1 MDSTTVL
8 SSFRRN
14 RRPNRTP
21 RHYVCFARPKAGVEV
36 VVVVVVAV
44 AVAAAAAAAAA
55 AVIVSVVDWMTFLI
69 GRKPGLQRLS

>member
-21 RHYVCFARPKAGVEV
+21 RHYVCFARPKAGVE
-36 VVVVVVAV
+36 VVVVVAV

>member
-36 VVVVVVAV
+36 VVVVAV
-44 AVAAAAAAAAA
+44 AVAAA
-55 AVIVSVVDWMTFLI
+55 AVIVSVVDWVTFLI

>member
-8 SSFRRN
+8 SSFRQN
-14 RRPNRTP
+14 RRPNRTT
-21 RHYVCFARPKAGVEV
+21 RHYVCFARPKACVE
-36 VVVVVVAV
+36 VVVVVAV

>member
-8 SSFRRN
+8 SSFRQN
-14 RRPNRTP
+14 RRPNRTT

-36 VVVVVVAV
+36 VVVVAV
-44 AVAAAAAAAAA
+44 AVAAAAAA

>member
-36 VVVVVVAV
+36 VVVVVAV
-44 AVAAAAAAAAA
+44 AVAAAAAA

>member
-8 SSFRRN
+8 SSFRQN
-14 RRPNRTP
+14 RRPNRTT
-21 RHYVCFARPKAGVEV
+21 RHYVCFARPKACVE
-36 VVVVVVAV
+36 VVVVVAV
-44 AVAAAAAAAAA
+44 AVAAAAAA

>member
-8 SSFRRN
+8 SSFRQN
-14 RRPNRTP
+14 RRPNRTT
-21 RHYVCFARPKAGVEV
+21 RHYVCFARPKACVE
-36 VVVVVVAV
+36 VVVVAV
-44 AVAAAAAAAAA
+44 AVAAAAAA